1 MSNLTDLPSN
11 HKDNADNM
19 TENTNDT
26 TKNTDLSPVADTTK
40 STDAVADEKA
50 VETENSR
57 LKNTDSISSKLKST
71 EMKRVGSEGADPE
84 STDSESTDLESSDL
98 ESDTAIED
106 FFAPTKHT
114 HLNDGFKAGYVA
126 IVGRPNVG
134 KSTLMNHMLGQ
145 KLSITSRKPQTT
157 RHRIHGIL
165 SNDEMQ
171 AVFVDTPGIHRNE
184 VRAINERMN
193 KAAVSALV
201 DVDLVLFVVD
211 SDQWRDDDLLVLQ
224 KIGSTDLNVVLVIN
238 KADTLKDKGTLLPLI
253 ETFSDSFDFADI
265 VPVSALKNQNLDR
278 LQEVIASH
286 LPVATPIYDTEQITD
301 RSERF
306 LASEII
312 REKIMRSAGDEVP
325 YDLTVQI
332 DEFKDEAAHN
342 DPKTGRPRKACTFID
357 ATIYVERSGQKAI
370 VIGDKGQ
377 RIKQVGM
384 DARKDMELL
393 FGKKIMLT
401 LWVKIKRGWSDDE
414 RALTSLGY

>member
-1 MSNLTDLPSN
+1 MSNSTALPPN
-11 HKDNADNM
+11 EDNADNM
-19 TENTNDT
+19 TQNIDTNLANNTESEQDN
-26 TKNTDLSPVADTTK
+26 NQADA
-40 STDAVADEKA
+40 SN
-50 VETENSR
+50 VESN
-57 LKNTDSISSKLKST
+57 DSI
-71 EMKRVGSEGADPE
+71 EVNDNIEFNE
-84 STDSESTDLESSDL
+84 SVEVNHNV
-98 ESDTAIED
+98 AIED
-106 FFAPTKHT
+106 FFAPSSKADVAD
-114 HLNDGFKAGYVA
+114 NFKTGYVA

-134 KSTLMNHMLGQ
+134 KSTLMNHLLGQ

-224 KIGSTDLNVVLVIN
+224 KLGDTNLTVVLVIN
-238 KADTLKDKGTLLPLI
+238 KADTLKDKGSILPLI

-265 VPVSALKNQNLDR
+265 VPVSALKSQNLDR

-286 LPVATPIYDTEQITD
+286 LPIAAPIYDTEQITD

-332 DEFKDEAAHN
+332 DEFKDEAAHT

-377 RIKQVGM
+377 RIKQVGI
-384 DARKDMELL
+384 DARKDMEQL
-393 FGKKIMLT
+393 FDKKVMLT
-401 LWVKIKRGWSDDE
+401 LWVKVKRGWSDDE

>member
-1 MSNLTDLPSN
+1 MSNHNDLPLN
-11 HKDNADNM
+11 NEDNAKNM
-19 TENTNDT
+19 TENTNTSSIQNNVEANDVEQNHAELGSTRLNDAKLNVDNTEDT
-26 TKNTDLSPVADTTK
+26 TL
-40 STDAVADEKA
+40 
-50 VETENSR
+50 EN
-57 LKNTDSISSKLKST
+57 NAIEDN
-71 EMKRVGSEGADPE
+71 A
-84 STDSESTDLESSDL
+84 LEN
-98 ESDTAIED
+98 DTAIEE
-106 FFAPTKHT
+106 FFAPNNNAHIA
-114 HLNDGFKAGYVA
+114 DGFKTGYVA

-134 KSTLMNHMLGQ
+134 KSTLMNHLLGQ

-224 KIGSTDLNVVLVIN
+224 KLGDTNLTVVLVIN
-238 KADTLKDKGTLLPLI
+238 KADTLKDKGSVLPLI
-253 ETFSDSFDFADI
+253 ETFNDSFDFADI

-286 LPVATPIYDTEQITD
+286 LPIADPIYDTEQITD

-332 DEFKDEAAHN
+332 DGFKDEAAHI

-384 DARKDMELL
+384 DARKDMEQL
-393 FGKKIMLT
+393 FDKKIMLT
-401 LWVKIKRGWSDDE
+401 LWVKVKRGWSDDE

>member
-1 MSNLTDLPSN
+1 MSNHPDLPSN
-11 HKDNADNM
+11 TEDNLNNM
-19 TENTNDT
+19 TEDTNTNQMNNAEQAQAT
-26 TKNTDLSPVADTTK
+26 
-40 STDAVADEKA
+40 
-50 VETENSR
+50 
-57 LKNTDSISSKLKST
+57 
-71 EMKRVGSEGADPE
+71 
-84 STDSESTDLESSDL
+84 SESRKIGESLTATQQQADIESDN
-98 ESDTAIED
+98 DTAIESND
-106 FFAPTKHT
+106 AIDSFFAPSGSTPIA
-114 HLNDGFKAGYVA
+114 DGFKAGYVA

-134 KSTLMNHMLGQ
+134 KSTLMNHLLGQ

-165 SNDEMQ
+165 STNEMQ

-211 SDQWRDDDLLVLQ
+211 SDQWRDDDLLTLQ
-224 KIGSTDLNVVLVIN
+224 KLGETNLTVVLVIN

-265 VPVSALKNQNLDR
+265 VPVSALKSQNLDR
-278 LQEVIASH
+278 LEEVIASH
-286 LPVATPIYDTEQITD
+286 LPKASPIYDTEQITD

-332 DEFKDEAAHN
+332 DEFKDEPAHT

-357 ATIYVERSGQKAI
+357 ATIYVERNGQKAI

-384 DARKDMELL
+384 DARKDMEQL
-393 FGKKIMLT
+393 FDKKIMLT
-401 LWVKIKRGWSDDE
+401 LWVKVKRGWSDDE

>member
-1 MSNLTDLPSN
+1 MSNHNDLPLN
-11 HKDNADNM
+11 NEDNAKNM
-19 TENTNDT
+19 TENTNTSSTQNHAESNNARLNDAKLNVDS
-26 TKNTDLSPVADTTK
+26 TK
-40 STDAVADEKA
+40 DAML
-50 VETENSR
+50 ENH
-57 LKNTDSISSKLKST
+57 
-71 EMKRVGSEGADPE
+71 A
-84 STDSESTDLESSDL
+84 LESNAIEDNAL
-98 ESDTAIED
+98 ENDTAIEE
-106 FFAPTKHT
+106 FFSPNNNAHMV
-114 HLNDGFKAGYVA
+114 DGFKTGYVA

-134 KSTLMNHMLGQ
+134 KSTLMNHLLGQ

-211 SDQWRDDDLLVLQ
+211 SDQWRDDDLLTLQ
-224 KIGSTDLNVVLVIN
+224 KLGDTNLTVVLVIN
-238 KADTLKDKGTLLPLI
+238 KADTLKDKGSVLPLI

-286 LPVATPIYDTEQITD
+286 LPIADPIYDTEQITD

-332 DEFKDEAAHN
+332 DGFKDEAAHI

-384 DARKDMELL
+384 DARKDMEQL
-393 FGKKIMLT
+393 FDKKIMLT
-401 LWVKIKRGWSDDE
+401 LWVKVKRGWSDDE

>member
-1 MSNLTDLPSN
+1 MSNHNDLPLN
-11 HKDNADNM
+11 NEDNAKNM
-19 TENTNDT
+19 TQNTNT
-26 TKNTDLSPVADTTK
+26 S
-40 STDAVADEKA
+40 STQNIAEANDSKQNDIAQNNAELNNARLNDAKLNV
-50 VETENSR
+50 
-57 LKNTDSISSKLKST
+57 DS
-71 EMKRVGSEGADPE
+71 SEDA
-84 STDSESTDLESSDL
+84 TLESNTL
-98 ESDTAIED
+98 ENDMAIEE
-106 FFAPTKHT
+106 FFSPNNNAHRA
-114 HLNDGFKAGYVA
+114 DGFKTGYVA

-134 KSTLMNHMLGQ
+134 KSTLMNHLLGQ

-211 SDQWRDDDLLVLQ
+211 SDQWRDDDLLTLQ
-224 KIGSTDLNVVLVIN
+224 KLGDTNLTVVLVIN
-238 KADTLKDKGTLLPLI
+238 KADTLKDKGSVLPLI
-253 ETFSDSFDFADI
+253 ETFNDSFDFADI

-286 LPVATPIYDTEQITD
+286 LPIADPIYDTEQITD

-332 DEFKDEAAHN
+332 DGFKDEAAHI

-384 DARKDMELL
+384 DARKDMEQL
-393 FGKKIMLT
+393 FDKKIMLT
-401 LWVKIKRGWSDDE
+401 LWVKVKRGWSDDE

>member
-1 MSNLTDLPSN
+1 
-11 HKDNADNM
+11 M
-19 TENTNDT
+19 TENTDLNPSQNNTESNDIQL
-26 TKNTDLSPVADTTK
+26 NADNL
-40 STDAVADEKA
+40 
-50 VETENSR
+50 ENNALEDNS
-57 LKNTDSISSKLKST
+57 LEDNVLEENAI
-71 EMKRVGSEGADPE
+71 ENN
-84 STDSESTDLESSDL
+84 DLENDL
-98 ESDTAIED
+98 AIEE
-106 FFAPTKHT
+106 FFSPSNSARTAE
-114 HLNDGFKAGYVA
+114 GFKTGYVA

-134 KSTLMNHMLGQ
+134 KSTLMNHLLGQ

-224 KIGSTDLNVVLVIN
+224 KLGNTELTVVLVIN
-238 KADTLKDKGTLLPLI
+238 KADTLKDKGSILPLI

-265 VPVSALKNQNLDR
+265 VPVSALKNQNLSR

-286 LPVATPIYDTEQITD
+286 LPIAEPIYDTEQITD

-312 REKIMRSAGDEVP
+312 REKIMRSSGDEVP

-332 DEFKDEAAHN
+332 DGFKDEAAHT

-384 DARKDMELL
+384 DARKDMEQL
-393 FGKKIMLT
+393 FDKKIMLT
-401 LWVKIKRGWSDDE
+401 LWVKVKRGWSDDE

>member
-1 MSNLTDLPSN
+1 MSNRTDLPSQLT
-11 HKDNADNM
+11 DSADDM
-19 TENTNDT
+19 TEENTSLNQTSSTEQSVTTRKIGQSLAAVKQQDETLASDVDSNDIE
-26 TKNTDLSPVADTTK
+26 ADDDIDTM
-40 STDAVADEKA
+40 
-50 VETENSR
+50 
-57 LKNTDSISSKLKST
+57 LKSNDAIDVFFT
-71 EMKRVGSEGADPE
+71 PSDKTRIAD
-84 STDSESTDLESSDL
+84 
-98 ESDTAIED
+98 D
-106 FFAPTKHT
+106 FKT
-114 HLNDGFKAGYVA
+114 GYVA

-134 KSTLMNHMLGQ
+134 KSTLMNHLLGQ

-171 AVFVDTPGIHRNE
+171 AIFVDTPGIHRNE

-224 KIGSTDLNVVLVIN
+224 KLGDTNLTVVLVIN
-238 KADTLKDKGTLLPLI
+238 KADTLKDKGTVLPLI

-286 LPVATPIYDTEQITD
+286 LPTAKPIYDTEQITD

-332 DEFKDEAAHN
+332 DGFKDEPAHT

-370 VIGDKGQ
+370 IIGDKGQ

-384 DARKDMELL
+384 DARKDMEQL
-393 FGKKIMLT
+393 FDKKIMLT

>member
-1 MSNLTDLPSN
+1 MSNHPDLPSN
-11 HKDNADNM
+11 TEDNLNNM
-19 TENTNDT
+19 TEDTNTNQM
-26 TKNTDLSPVADTTK
+26 NNA
-40 STDAVADEKA
+40 EKTQA
-50 VETENSR
+50 T
-57 LKNTDSISSKLKST
+57 
-71 EMKRVGSEGADPE
+71 
-84 STDSESTDLESSDL
+84 SESRKIGESLTATQQQADIESDN
-98 ESDTAIED
+98 DTAIENND
-106 FFAPTKHT
+106 AIDSFFAPSGSTPIAG
-114 HLNDGFKAGYVA
+114 GFKAGYVA

-134 KSTLMNHMLGQ
+134 KSTLMNHLLGQ

-165 SNDEMQ
+165 STNEMQ

-211 SDQWRDDDLLVLQ
+211 SDQWRDDDLLTLQ
-224 KIGSTDLNVVLVIN
+224 KLGETNLTVVLVIN

-265 VPVSALKNQNLDR
+265 VPVSALKSQNLDR
-278 LQEVIASH
+278 LEEVIASH
-286 LPVATPIYDTEQITD
+286 LPKASPIYDTEQITD

-332 DEFKDEAAHN
+332 DEFKDEPAHT

-357 ATIYVERSGQKAI
+357 ATIYVERNGQKAI

-384 DARKDMELL
+384 DARKDMEQL
-393 FGKKIMLT
+393 FDKKIMLT
-401 LWVKIKRGWSDDE
+401 LWVKVKRGWSDDE

>member
-1 MSNLTDLPSN
+1 MSNDTDLPSA
-11 HKDNADNM
+11 DSAVITNAVVD
-19 TENTNDT
+19 D
-26 TKNTDLSPVADTTK
+26 K
-40 STDAVADEKA
+40 ST
-50 VETENSR
+50 SR
-57 LKNTDSISSKLKST
+57 LKDALKNKVTD
-71 EMKRVGSEGADPE
+71 VD
-84 STDSESTDLESSDL
+84 TDM
-98 ESDTAIED
+98 DTANVDSSENDNVIDSDNSENDSAIEE
-106 FFAPTKHT
+106 FFAV
-114 HLNDGFKAGYVA
+114 NDKAKSIDNSIKSDNFKAGYVA

-165 SNDEMQ
+165 SNHEMQ

-193 KAAVSALV
+193 KAATSALV

-224 KIGSTDLNVVLVIN
+224 KLGDTDLTVVLVIN
-238 KADTLKDKGTLLPLI
+238 KADTLKNKGTLLPLI

-265 VPVSALKNQNLDR
+265 VPVSALRNQNLDR

-286 LPVATPIYDTEQITD
+286 LPVADPIYDTEQITD

-332 DEFKDEAAHN
+332 DGFKDEPAHT

-357 ATIYVERSGQKAI
+357 ATIYVERNGQKAI

-377 RIKQVGM
+377 RIKQVGI
-384 DARKDMELL
+384 DARKDMEQLL
-393 FGKKIMLT
+393 DKKIMLT
-401 LWVKIKRGWSDDE
+401 LWVKVKRGWSDDE

>member
-1 MSNLTDLPSN
+1 MTQN
-11 HKDNADNM
+11 
-19 TENTNDT
+19 TENDS
-26 TKNTDLSPVADTTK
+26 NTDINQPENNRTIGASLKTVQATTETDTDYSHADASD
-40 STDAVADEKA
+40 STDNDEA
-50 VETENSR
+50 I
-57 LKNTDSISSKLKST
+57 DSFFSASGSNEMTSDFKS
-71 EMKRVGSEGADPE
+71 
-84 STDSESTDLESSDL
+84 
-98 ESDTAIED
+98 
-106 FFAPTKHT
+106 
-114 HLNDGFKAGYVA
+114 GYVA

-134 KSTLMNHMLGQ
+134 KSTLMNHLLGQ

-165 SNDEMQ
+165 STNEMQ
-171 AVFVDTPGIHRNE
+171 AVFVDTPGIHNNE

-193 KAAVSALV
+193 KAAFSALV

-211 SDQWRDDDLLVLQ
+211 SDQWRDDDLLTLQ
-224 KIGSTDLNVVLVIN
+224 KLGETNLTVVLIIN
-238 KADTLKDKGTLLPLI
+238 KADTLKDKGVILPLI
-253 ETFSDSFDFADI
+253 ETFADSFDFADI

-286 LPVATPIYDTEQITD
+286 LPIAAPIYDTEQITD

-332 DEFKDEAAHN
+332 DEFKDEAAHT

-357 ATIYVERSGQKAI
+357 ATIFVERNGQKAI
-370 VIGDKGQ
+370 VIGEKGQ

-393 FGKKIMLT
+393 FGKKVMLT
-401 LWVKIKRGWSDDE
+401 LWVKVKRGWSDDE

>member
-1 MSNLTDLPSN
+1 MKDLTSNPDAALEPNTHLATKTTESVEIDAAGKEASTSEYDQGVDEHNVDEQGEQLESFAAIDNFFSNEAALP
-11 HKDNADNM
+11 NAD
-19 TENTNDT
+19 TF
-26 TKNTDLSPVADTTK
+26 K
-40 STDAVADEKA
+40 S
-50 VETENSR
+50 
-57 LKNTDSISSKLKST
+57 
-71 EMKRVGSEGADPE
+71 
-84 STDSESTDLESSDL
+84 
-98 ESDTAIED
+98 
-106 FFAPTKHT
+106 
-114 HLNDGFKAGYVA
+114 GYVA

-134 KSTLMNHMLGQ
+134 KSTLMNHLLGQ

-165 SNDEMQ
+165 TTHEMQ
-171 AVFVDTPGIHRNE
+171 AVFVDTPGIHKNE

-211 SDQWRDDDLLVLQ
+211 ADQWREDDLLTLQ
-224 KIGSTDLNVVLVIN
+224 KLGETNLTVVLVIN
-238 KADTLKDKGTLLPLI
+238 KADTLKDKGSVLPLI
-253 ETFSDSFDFADI
+253 EDFNDSFDFADI

-278 LQEVIASH
+278 LQEVIAKH
-286 LPVATPIYDTEQITD
+286 LPVGSLIYDSEQITD

-332 DEFKDEAAHN
+332 DGFKDEAAHN
-342 DPKTGRPRKACTFID
+342 DPKTGRKRKACTFID
-357 ATIYVERSGQKAI
+357 ATIYVERDGQKAI

-384 DARKDMELL
+384 DARKDMEQL
-393 FGKKIMLT
+393 FDKKIMLT
-401 LWVKIKRGWSDDE
+401 LWVKVKKGWSDDE
-414 RALTSLGY
+414 RALSSLGY

>member
-1 MSNLTDLPSN
+1 MSNHSDLPLN
-11 HKDNADNM
+11 NEDNATNM
-19 TENTNDT
+19 TENTDLNVSQNNVVKDSVVENDT
-26 TKNTDLSPVADTTK
+26 VDNDSAIEAFFSPDNSK
-40 STDAVADEKA
+40 LA
-50 VETENSR
+50 VE
-57 LKNTDSISSKLKST
+57 
-71 EMKRVGSEGADPE
+71 
-84 STDSESTDLESSDL
+84 
-98 ESDTAIED
+98 
-106 FFAPTKHT
+106 
-114 HLNDGFKAGYVA
+114 GFKTGYVA

-134 KSTLMNHMLGQ
+134 KSTLMNHLLGQ

-224 KIGSTDLNVVLVIN
+224 KLGDTNLNVVLVIN
-238 KADTLKDKGTLLPLI
+238 KADTLKDKGSVLPLM
-253 ETFSDSFDFADI
+253 ETFNDSFDFADI

-286 LPVATPIYDTEQITD
+286 LPVAAPIYDTEQITD

-332 DEFKDEAAHN
+332 DGFKDEAAHT

-384 DARKDMELL
+384 DARKDMEQL
-393 FGKKIMLT
+393 FDKKIMLT
-401 LWVKIKRGWSDDE
+401 LWVKVKRGWSDDE

>member
-1 MSNLTDLPSN
+1 MSNHNDLPLN
-11 HKDNADNM
+11 NEDNAKNM
-19 TENTNDT
+19 TENTNT
-26 TKNTDLSPVADTTK
+26 S
-40 STDAVADEKA
+40 STQNHAESNNARLNDAKLNV
-50 VETENSR
+50 
-57 LKNTDSISSKLKST
+57 DSIKDAML
-71 EMKRVGSEGADPE
+71 ENHA
-84 STDSESTDLESSDL
+84 LESNAIEDNAL
-98 ESDTAIED
+98 ENDTAIEE
-106 FFAPTKHT
+106 FFSPNNNAHT
-114 HLNDGFKAGYVA
+114 VDGFKTGYVA

-134 KSTLMNHMLGQ
+134 KSTLMNHLLGQ

-211 SDQWRDDDLLVLQ
+211 SDQWRDDDLLTLQ
-224 KIGSTDLNVVLVIN
+224 KLGDTNLTVVLVIN
-238 KADTLKDKGTLLPLI
+238 KADTLKDKGSVLPLI

-286 LPVATPIYDTEQITD
+286 LPIADPIYDTEQITD

-332 DEFKDEAAHN
+332 DGFKDEAAHT

-384 DARKDMELL
+384 DARKDMEQL
-393 FGKKIMLT
+393 FDKKIMLT
-401 LWVKIKRGWSDDE
+401 LWVKVKRGWSDDE

>member
-1 MSNLTDLPSN
+1 MSNHNDLPLN
-11 HKDNADNM
+11 NEDNAKNM
-19 TENTNDT
+19 TENTNTSSTQNHAESNNARLNDAKLNVDS
-26 TKNTDLSPVADTTK
+26 TK
-40 STDAVADEKA
+40 DAML
-50 VETENSR
+50 ENH
-57 LKNTDSISSKLKST
+57 
-71 EMKRVGSEGADPE
+71 A
-84 STDSESTDLESSDL
+84 LESNAIEDNAL
-98 ESDTAIED
+98 ENDTAIEE
-106 FFAPTKHT
+106 FFSPNNNAHIA
-114 HLNDGFKAGYVA
+114 DGFKTGYVA

-134 KSTLMNHMLGQ
+134 KSTLMNHLLGQ

-211 SDQWRDDDLLVLQ
+211 SDQWRDDDLLTLQ
-224 KIGSTDLNVVLVIN
+224 KLGDTNLTVVLVIN
-238 KADTLKDKGTLLPLI
+238 KADTLKDKGSVLPLI

-286 LPVATPIYDTEQITD
+286 LPIADPIYDTEQITD

-325 YDLTVQI
+325 YDLTV
-332 DEFKDEAAHN
+332 D
-342 DPKTGRPRKACTFID
+342 
-357 ATIYVERSGQKAI
+357 
-370 VIGDKGQ
+370 
-377 RIKQVGM
+377 
-384 DARKDMELL
+384 
-393 FGKKIMLT
+393 
-401 LWVKIKRGWSDDE
+401 
-414 RALTSLGY
+414 

>member
-1 MSNLTDLPSN
+1 MSNHNDLPLN
-11 HKDNADNM
+11 NEDNAKNM
-19 TENTNDT
+19 TENTNTSSTQNHAESNNARLNDT
-26 TKNTDLSPVADTTK
+26 KLNVDSTK
-40 STDAVADEKA
+40 DA
-50 VETENSR
+50 TLEN
-57 LKNTDSISSKLKST
+57 NAIEDN
-71 EMKRVGSEGADPE
+71 A
-84 STDSESTDLESSDL
+84 LEN
-98 ESDTAIED
+98 DTAIEE
-106 FFAPTKHT
+106 FFSPNNNVHMA
-114 HLNDGFKAGYVA
+114 DGFKTGYVA

-134 KSTLMNHMLGQ
+134 KSTLMNHLLGQ

-211 SDQWRDDDLLVLQ
+211 SDQWRDDDLLTLQ
-224 KIGSTDLNVVLVIN
+224 KLGDTNLTVVLVIN
-238 KADTLKDKGTLLPLI
+238 KADTLKDKGSVLPLI

-286 LPVATPIYDTEQITD
+286 LPIADPIYDTEQITD

-332 DEFKDEAAHN
+332 DGFKDEAAHI

-384 DARKDMELL
+384 DARKDMEQL
-393 FGKKIMLT
+393 FDKKIMLT
-401 LWVKIKRGWSDDE
+401 LWVKVKRGWSDDE

>member
-1 MSNLTDLPSN
+1 
-11 HKDNADNM
+11 M
-19 TENTNDT
+19 TENTEINANQ
-26 TKNTDLSPVADTTK
+26 KNV
-40 STDAVADEKA
+40 V
-50 VETENSR
+50 TEND
-57 LKNTDSISSKLKST
+57 K
-71 EMKRVGSEGADPE
+71 
-84 STDSESTDLESSDL
+84 
-98 ESDTAIED
+98 AID
-106 FFAPTKHT
+106 AFFAPSNNTSIAE
-114 HLNDGFKAGYVA
+114 DFRSGYVA

-134 KSTLMNHMLGQ
+134 KSTLMNHLLGQ

-165 SNDEMQ
+165 SNQEMQ
-171 AVFVDTPGIHRNE
+171 AVFVDTPGIHGNE

-193 KAAVSALV
+193 QAATSALV

-211 SDQWRDDDLLVLQ
+211 SDQWREDDLLTLQ
-224 KIGSTDLNVVLVIN
+224 KLGNTDLTVVLVIN
-238 KADTLKDKGTLLPLI
+238 KADTLKDKGSILPLI
-253 ETFSDSFDFADI
+253 ETFHESFDFADI
-265 VPVSALKNQNLDR
+265 VPVSAQKNQNLDR

-286 LPVATPIYDTEQITD
+286 LPVAAPIYDTEQITD

-332 DEFKDEAAHN
+332 DEFKDEPAHT
-342 DPKTGRPRKACTFID
+342 DAKTGRPRKACTFID

-384 DARKDMELL
+384 DARKDMEQL
-393 FGKKIMLT
+393 FDKKIMLT
-401 LWVKIKRGWSDDE
+401 LWVKVKRGWSDDE

>member
-1 MSNLTDLPSN
+1 MSNDTDLPSA
-11 HKDNADNM
+11 DSAVITNAVVD
-19 TENTNDT
+19 D
-26 TKNTDLSPVADTTK
+26 K
-40 STDAVADEKA
+40 ST
-50 VETENSR
+50 SR
-57 LKNTDSISSKLKST
+57 LKDALKNKVTD
-71 EMKRVGSEGADPE
+71 VD
-84 STDSESTDLESSDL
+84 TDM
-98 ESDTAIED
+98 DTANVNSSETDNVIDSDNSENDSAIEE
-106 FFAPTKHT
+106 FFAI
-114 HLNDGFKAGYVA
+114 NDKVKSIDNSIKSDNFKAGYVA

-165 SNDEMQ
+165 SNHEMQ

-193 KAAVSALV
+193 KAATSALV

-211 SDQWRDDDLLVLQ
+211 SDQWRDDDFLVLQ
-224 KIGSTDLNVVLVIN
+224 KLGDTDLTVVLVIN
-238 KADTLKDKGTLLPLI
+238 KADTLKNKGTLLPLI

-265 VPVSALKNQNLDR
+265 VPVSALRNQNLDR

-286 LPVATPIYDTEQITD
+286 LPVADPIYDTEQITD

-332 DEFKDEAAHN
+332 DGFKDEPAHT

-357 ATIYVERSGQKAI
+357 ATIYVERNGQKAI

-377 RIKQVGM
+377 RIKQVGI
-384 DARKDMELL
+384 DARKDMEQLL
-393 FGKKIMLT
+393 DKKIMLT
-401 LWVKIKRGWSDDE
+401 LWVKVKRGWSDDE